1 MRDNEIKI
9 FEQGRERET
18 IRGLTLSQMYVISA
32 ILKRCGA
39 SHKTFTYRDGQLAS
53 VDWVEAPDLRAALG
67 ALEGEADKMR
77 QLLIEVTPLL
87 YRDEIQG
94 HLHHGLMDKVQAWL
108 QSAAPDKAIQQARAA
123 LAAAGGEAEPR
134 VG

>member
-1 MRDNEIKI
+1 MSYSRQLRISGPSVGN
-9 FEQGRERET
+9 
-18 IRGLTLSQMYVISA
+18 TLGDKGGDYA
-32 ILKRCGA
+32 IIEPGGIIIGEAYHCIGEDA
-39 SHKTFTYRDGQLAS
+39 YRDAEANARLWAAAS
-53 VDWVEAPDLRAALG
+53 DLRAALE

-94 HLHHGLMDKVQAWL
+94 HLHHGLMDKVKAWL

-123 LAAAGGEAEPR
+123 LAGVGEAGE
-134 VG
+134 